1 MNSMSRREN
10 EYALYKGDQF
20 LTLGTAKEL
29 ATYLGVTS
37 NTIKFYMSNTYQ
49 KRCSGDNHYVVICL
63 GPKVR
68 W

>member
-1 MNSMSRREN
+1 MSRREN

-37 NTIKFYMSNTYQ
+37 NTIKFYMSRT
-49 KRCSGDNHYVVICL
+49 KSEVEL
-63 GPKVR
+63 
-68 W
+68 